1 MLKSLLAAFAI
12 PELRQRVQFVFI
24 MFGVFMVGLHIPV
37 PGINR
42 RALEDLVNSQGLLTL
57 FDTFSGGAFRK
68 FTIFAMGITPYI
80 NASIIMQLLTVA
92 MPQLEELAKEG
103 EGGRKQIAK
112 YTRYLTAVLAV
123 VQAFGL
129 LAMLGAWHHT
139 ANSIIEATPLT
150 LVQIVVTLT
159 AGTCF
164 LMWMGELI
172 TEK

>member
-12 PELRQRVQFVFI
+12 PELRQRIQFVFI
-24 MFGVFMVGLHIPV
+24 MFGIFMVGLHIPV

-42 RALEDLVNSQGLLTL
+42 RALETLVNSQGQGLLVL

-123 VQAFGL
+123 VRAFGR
-129 LAMLGAWHHT
+129 LAMLGAWQHG
-139 ANSIIEATPLT
+139 AGPQIIQSTRLTPLQ
-150 LVQIVVTLT
+150 V
-159 AGTCF
+159 G
-164 LMWMGELI
+164 
-172 TEK
+172 